1 LKVEIKDKNC
11 QRYSVRVIA
20 NVIVGPSPKSIQDR
34 LIDCGM
40 NPINNIVDAAN
51 YVMLELGQP
60 LHAFDYDKI
69 QGKKIIVRKAKPK

>member
-1 LKVEIKDKNC
+1 LKVEVKDKNC
-11 QRYSVRVIA
+11 QRYSVRIIT
-20 NVIVGPSPKSIQDR
+20 NVNVEPSPKIIQDR
-34 LIDCGM
+34 LINCGV

-69 QGKKIIVRKAKPK
+69 QDKKIIVRKAKAQ